1 MYNVD
6 ETPQRHSSTVLL
18 PGLAACFRGTPNPGR
33 KAADRRRGPTT
44 KYVCCS
50 TGRLGRSYQPS
61 VRRDGFYLHKGA
73 RRTAYDSTSQ
83 SVAAC
88 STTCGSLA
96 LSSVPSS
103 PWTASM
109 RFSLRRKQA
118 SKQASKASK
127 ASKASIMLCRCE
139 PACRA
144 TCAQTALPVLS
155 CPVLPRMRAAA
166 ATATTSKCL
175 PTNQGARDRAAP
187 TLYHSPSQGSQGVH
201 KAYTHPPLVCF
212 GLIRGQRRA
221 RTQRRRA
228 ADETSCNARFCT
240 APPPPRSVTR
250 STRNGHELD

>member
-6 ETPQRHSSTVLL
+6 ETPQWYSGTVLL

-33 KAADRRRGPTT
+33 KAADRHRGPTT

-96 LSSVPSS
+96 SSSVPSS

-109 RFSLRRKQA
+109 RFSLRRKQ
-118 SKQASKASK
+118 ASK

-187 TLYHSPSQGSQGVH
+187 TLYHYPSQGSQGVH
-201 KAYTHPPLVCF
+201 KAFTHPPLSALVSF
-212 GLIRGQRRA
+212 AGSAEPERRDAGLPTRRRVTRGSAPRLRPFSGKNYQKRA
-221 RTQRRRA
+221 RT
-228 ADETSCNARFCT
+228 
-240 APPPPRSVTR
+240 
-250 STRNGHELD
+250 